1 MSLTLAAVGS
11 VAAALLEL
19 SLAPYLAVGS
29 AQPDIVLVLAIIWTM
44 VVGFEGGLVWAFLGG
59 LMIDLLAS
67 RPLGS
72 TAFIL
77 LLCVG
82 AAALIRRASI
92 TRARYVSP
100 VLTVF
105 VLALLSPLAFLLVY
119 GMVRGPVGASE
130 LLSTTIP
137 RAIYDTLIAAAIA
150 PLAVLLQT
158 RFGDQERVDW

>member
-1 MSLTLAAVGS
+1 MSLPLAAVGA
-11 VAAALLEL
+11 VVAALLEL
-19 SLAPYLAVGS
+19 TLAPYLKVGS

-72 TAFIL
+72 TSFVL

-82 AAALIRRASI
+82 AAALVRRSLH
-92 TRARYVSP
+92 RARYVSP
-100 VLTVF
+100 IVTVLI
-105 VLALLSPLAFLLVY
+105 LALFSPLLFLVIY
-119 GMVRGPVGASE
+119 GMVRGPVGPAD
-130 LLSTTIP
+130 LVGTTVP
-137 RAIYDTLIAAAIA
+137 RALYDTAIAAVLA
-150 PLAVLLQT
+150 PVAVLLQT